1 MVYIDYGEPDSVSV
15 AMETMESKGEAG
27 DHRGY
32 IVYI

>member
-15 AMETMESKGEAG
+15 AMESMESKGGAG